1 MNQCPPKELLSGYVS
16 GSATPEDS
24 RRVEEHLS
32 ICAVC
37 CAWCERASS
46 DDDDLLVKVRR
57 AMDSTAAEPRTPSS
71 EVRFTDAPAAQT
83 PIAGYHTIRE
93 IGRGG
98 MGVVYLAVQDSTK
111 RQVALKVLLEGPFAS
126 PKARR
131 RFEREVELAA
141 QLDHP
146 GIAAVLDSG
155 LAQDRYYFAMRYVDG
170 QRLDRYVTE
179 RKLSLRDT
187 LALFACVCDAVT
199 FAHQH
204 GVIHRDLKPSNILVT
219 ADGHPHILDFGLA
232 KATSPAADD
241 ETTHLMI
248 SQPGE
253 LMGTLPFM
261 SPEQTAG
268 HGDVDIRS
276 DVYAL
281 AVILYRLLLGKH
293 PYPISGG
300 VRETLRNIAEV
311 DPPRPSSER
320 ADLNNEM
327 DIILARAMA
336 KDRDR
341 RYPSVDQLAA
351 DIRAFLEG
359 RPISAKRDN
368 VAYVLRKAMARHRL
382 AVVASVALLFTTA
395 IALTATLRQRS
406 LNHQTMAR
414 EIIAQV
420 VTSPQQA
427 RTMLASA
434 PNAVQQ
440 RVNRAVAGGASSVAY
455 TDRIVAARGGLLI
468 DPASFWASV
477 DGGPLWQNGE
487 WLEVCELPAEIV
499 DPLVPDIS
507 RMTRHGSDRQRYV
520 AWCLLGCMDTTRS
533 INADTTAESLE
544 SEQHPGVAAAAH
556 WALSRTPISTAKQAP
571 RNELDAVSGLPFVL
585 VPATDSYLRGAS
597 ADDPDR
603 FTDEAPIDSPGPIP
617 AFRMSATEVTYA
629 AFQPFLAD
637 AVASELF
644 GENPRSTMERHEF
657 ALSDAERPDA
667 VAGLISQNVA
677 RQYCAWLTAR
687 GATAA
692 PQRSYR
698 LPTEAEWEY
707 AARGG
712 SSSRFCYGNDVKYA
726 ALFSNCDGR
735 MADGGAT
742 RWHLVARL
750 MPNFYG
756 LFDMHGGQWEWTNSR
771 YETQFAAPLGLAER
785 ELWVVR
791 GGASYS
797 PALRCRSTQRNFAEA
812 QSATDYHGLRIV
824 MEYLP

>member
-46 DDDDLLVKVRR
+46 NDDELLVKVRR

-83 PIAGYHTIRE
+83 PIAGYHTIKE

-98 MGVVYLAVQDSTK
+98 MGVVYLAVQESTK

-126 PKARR
+126 HKARR

-179 RKLSLRDT
+179 QQLSLRDT
-187 LALFACVCDAVT
+187 LALFARVCDAVT

-232 KATSPAADD
+232 KATAPAADD

-261 SPEQTAG
+261 SPEQTTG
-268 HGDVDIRS
+268 RGDVDIRS

-320 ADLNNEM
+320 ADLNDEM

-341 RYPSVDQLAA
+341 RYPSVDQFAA
-351 DIRAFLEG
+351 DIRAYLEG
-359 RPISAKRDN
+359 RPISAKRDH
-368 VAYVLRKAMARHRL
+368 VAYVLRKAIARHRM
-382 AVVASVALLFTTA
+382 AVVAGLALFVTST
-395 IALTATLRQRS
+395 IALTATVRQRG
-406 LNHQTMAR
+406 LWHQTVAR
-414 EIIAQV
+414 EIV
-420 VTSPQQA
+420 
-427 RTMLASA
+427 ASFVET
-434 PNAVQQ
+434 PL
-440 RVNRAVAGGASSVAY
+440 RAVSMLEAAPGAVRRRVTTDISSGVSSVAY

-487 WLEVCELPAEIV
+487 WLEVCDLPADIV
-499 DPLVPDIS
+499 HPLVSDIG
-507 RMTRHGSDRQRYV
+507 RMAQHGSDRQRYA
-520 AWCLLGCMDTTRS
+520 AWCLLGCMDATRS
-533 INADTTAESLE
+533 IDADTAAKSFE
-544 SEQHPGVAAAAH
+544 SEQHPAVVAAAR
-556 WALSRTPISTAKQAP
+556 WALGRTAP
-571 RNELDAVSGLPFVL
+571 SIRKSASHGEVDDVSGLPFVL
-585 VPATDSYLRGAS
+585 VPATDSYVRGAT

-603 FTDEAPIDSPGPIP
+603 FADEAPIEGPISIP
-617 AFRMSATEVTYA
+617 AFRLSATEVPYA

-637 AVASELF
+637 AAASELF
-644 GENPRSTMERHEF
+644 GENPRSTMARHVG
-657 ALSDAERPDA
+657 ALSDADRPNA

-692 PQRSYR
+692 PLRSYR

-735 MADGGAT
+735 MADAGAT
-742 RWHLVARL
+742 RWHLVARH

-756 LFDMHGGQWEWTNSR
+756 LFDMHGGQWEWTDSR
-771 YETQFAAPLGLAER
+771 YEPQFAAPLGLADK

-812 QSATDYHGLRIV
+812 QSASDYHGLRIV